1 MIHWRIALSG
11 VQRTTPV
18 LAHLTHHQVALAFGG
33 AVIVGIGVTVL
44 ASGAAIVSRVVRRG
58 EPHTTKTNLR
68 TG

>member
-11 VQRTTPV
+11 VQRATPV
-18 LAHLTHHQVALAFGG
+18 LAHLTRHQVTLAFGG

-44 ASGAAIVSRVVRRG
+44 ASGAAIVSWVVRRA
-58 EPHTTKTNLR
+58 EPPTTKTNLS